1 MPDFLEALERGSW
14 RPSRSQ
20 TRGPLVADD
29 APLDARIAASL
40 EFAITIDFTS
50 DNKTP
55 NHVNAVV
62 TRASVTAPA
71 PALVPARAAT
81 PGPLADPA
89 PGLAD
94 SHTPVTNH
102 ISAGDLALDDNPAR
116 VEDSSPATA
125 PGQLTVSDRRNL
137 RRKAAKARGRQAAK
151 AKASRIQDASRVQGA
166 SRTQEALSFSKP
178 RVASGHLQFLGTAT
192 IDTADDAVRAASAA
206 EVAPDFST
214 INGSRSLHLVF
225 YTDGSRT
232 KAGKDGT
239 AATKGGYA
247 VIHKVPG
254 TKRDW
259 RMCAFLIENCY
270 GAVQSELSAQTE
282 ALAMA
287 VRYLERNDV
296 SDAVVQIFTDSQESI
311 KTINKGISK
320 DRFTGSLSWD
330 QARPILVEMA
340 KLSERIHQRKSKVEI
355 KWMPRNTTRKHE
367 DADYLSGKASLRE
380 NIEIS
385 QPSTMTIDVEREVRE
400 VTERH
405 LTQLAASASKSNGD
419 HDAIKDAHQSRDD
432 TSFLGSYQL
441 VDPQTGAGTAN
452 EG

>member
-29 APLDARIAASL
+29 APLDARIAATL

-55 NHVNAVV
+55 NYVNAVV

-71 PALVPARAAT
+71 PALVPTRAAT
-81 PGPLADPA
+81 PGPLADLA
-89 PGLAD
+89 PRLAD
-94 SHTPVTNH
+94 SRTPVTNH
-102 ISAGDLALDDNPAR
+102 ISAGDLALNDNPAR
-116 VEDSSPATA
+116 VEDLPPATA
-125 PGQLTVSDRRNL
+125 PGQPTADTLRL
-137 RRKAAKARGRQAAK
+137 RRRKGAK
-151 AKASRIQDASRVQGA
+151 AKGSRIQ
-166 SRTQEALSFSKP
+166 EAVSFSWP
-178 RVASGHLQFLGTAT
+178 RLASGHLQFIGTAI
-192 IDTADDAVRAASAA
+192 IDQNDDAIRAASAA
-206 EVAPDFST
+206 EVAPDFNF
-214 INGSRSLHLVF
+214 INGSRRLHLVF

-232 KAGKDGT
+232 KAGNDGT
-239 AATKGGYA
+239 TATKGGYA

-259 RMCAFLIENCY
+259 RMCAFLIEECHS
-270 GAVQSELSAQTE
+270 AVQSELSAQTE
-282 ALAMA
+282 AMAMA

-320 DRFTGSLSWD
+320 DCFTDSLSQD

-355 KWMPRNTTRKHE
+355 KWMPRNSTRKHD
-367 DADYLSGKASLRE
+367 DADYLSGQASLRG
-380 NIEIS
+380 NVEIS
-385 QPSTMTIDVEREVRE
+385 KPSSMTIDVEIS
-400 VTERH
+400 
-405 LTQLAASASKSNGD
+405 LKG
-419 HDAIKDAHQSRDD
+419 I
-432 TSFLGSYQL
+432 
-441 VDPQTGAGTAN
+441 
-452 EG
+452 